1 MLKVCE
7 GGLFDLRDG
16 YIGHVQDLNR
26 GCLIQ
31 DDALL
36 REMSALSFPIYNKF
50 EALIR
55 IYASGSSAAS

>member
-1 MLKVCE
+1 MLQVRE

-26 GCLIQ
+26 GSLIQ
-31 DDALL
+31 DHALL

-50 EALIR
+50 KALIR
-55 IYASGSSAAS
+55 VYASGSPAAS